1 MSKDYYKILGVT
13 EFETAE
19 NIKSAYRKLAR
30 QWHPDIAGNSQEVLS
45 KFKEINE
52 AYETLSNKVKKA
64 EYDKARKFYNYAH
77 ENFRENNSAKTKQNS
92 TNPQSEKKNFGF
104 NWEEFL
110 GRKYKDSTFKQ
121 QEPKAPKRG
130 EDIQSD
136 IEISVFEAVGG
147 ATKVINMLQTQVC
160 PKCKG
165 KKFVNGTKCPDCGGK
180 GDFTNYKKFTV
191 KIPAG
196 VSNGSKIRLAGE
208 GGKGVNGGGNGD
220 LYITIHI
227 QEPKTYKTDGLNILK
242 TIPITPFEAVL
253 GTNLK
258 ISTLNGNL
266 NVKIAP
272 NTQNGQKIRLAGCGI
287 VQNNHVGDM
296 IITVEIKISKN
307 LSNEEI
313 SLYKKLA
320 EISKDN
326 IRENI

>member
-13 EFETAE
+13 EFNSAE
-19 NIKSAYRKLAR
+19 NIKSAYRKLVR
-30 QWHPDIAGNSQEVLS
+30 KWHPDVAGNSEEVAS
-45 KFKEINE
+45 KFKDITE
-52 AYETLSNKVKKA
+52 AYEILSSQVKKA
-64 EYDKARKFYNYAH
+64 EYDRARKFYNYAH
-77 ENFRENNSAKTKQNS
+77 ENHQFNHTYSQKGNS
-92 TNPQSEKKNFGF
+92 TNPQTKRKSFNF

-110 GRKYKDSTFKQ
+110 GKNYRDTAFKK
-121 QEPKAPKRG
+121 QEPKVKKRG

-136 IEISVFEAVGG
+136 IEISIFEAMSG
-147 ATKVINMLQTQVC
+147 ATKVINMLQTQIC

-165 KKFVNGTKCPDCGGK
+165 KKFVNGTKCPDCNGK
-180 GDFTNYKKFTV
+180 GELTSYKKFTV

-208 GGKGVNGGGNGD
+208 GGKGINGGNNGD

-253 GTNLK
+253 GTSLK

-296 IITVEIKISKN
+296 IVTVEIRIPKN
-307 LSNEEI
+307 LSDEEI
-313 SLYKKLA
+313 CLYKKLA
-320 EISKDN
+320 EISTCN